1 MLQVTKI
8 REKCFKLEAY
18 QNVWQQKLNN
28 LMALNVHKYKLDDLD
43 LSASLNEFVLYKEVN
58 TETAYLESF
67 ECKLRYLLFFSLIL
81 Q

>member
-28 LMALNVHKYKLDDLD
+28 LMVLNVHKYKLDDLD
-43 LSASLNEFVLYKEVN
+43 LSVCLNEFILYKEVN
-58 TETAYLESF
+58 TETLSWKVLNVTEIF
-67 ECKLRYLLFFSLIL
+67 CFFSLIL

>member
-28 LMALNVHKYKLDDLD
+28 LMVLNVHKYKVDDLD
-43 LSASLNEFVLYKEVN
+43 LSACLNKFVLYKEVN
-58 TETAYLESF
+58 TETAYL
-67 ECKLRYLLFFSLIL
+67 
-81 Q
+81 